1 MNYTLNRLPILTER
15 CNTIITKYDSDNSLS
30 VQYNFNDY
38 GYRAS
43 FDYESILD
51 SEKIVCIGCSF
62 TEGVGLLET
71 ETWPYLLSQ
80 KIGLP
85 YLNLGVAGGSDEYV
99 IWQIKNVLD
108 NIQSKNIFVLSPP
121 IGRFFELTDLEFENK
136 QSWDVETPTKTY
148 SNWYHLNQFI
158 LNSICNRYNIKHL
171 NCLDYGDN
179 WERAHDNQHFGLEYQ
194 KKIVEEFY
202 KII

>member
-1 MNYTLNRLPILTER
+1 MNYKLNRLPILTER
-15 CNTIITKYDSDNSLS
+15 CNNIITRYDSDNSNTID
-30 VQYNFNDY
+30 YKFNDY

-43 FDYESILD
+43 FDYESLLD

-80 KIGLP
+80 KMGLP
-85 YLNLGVAGGSDEYV
+85 YLNLGVAGGSDGYV

-108 NIQSKNIFVLSPP
+108 NIQSNNIFVLSPP
-121 IGRFFELTDLEFENK
+121 SGRFFELTDSEFENT

-148 SNWYHLNQFI
+148 SNFYQLNEFI
-158 LNSICNRYNIKHL
+158 LNSVCNRYNIKHL
-171 NCLDYGDN
+171 NCLEYGDE
-179 WERAHDNQHFGLEYQ
+179 WERAKDNQHFGLEYH
-194 KKIVEEFY
+194 KKIVEQFY
-202 KII
+202 KTI